1 MSERREKEEGLILIG
16 KVLRPHGLKGDLW
29 IRYYNPDPL
38 FLFNYK
44 SILLK
49 DARRGIIR
57 DFKIKW
63 ILIKEKGIILSLNGV
78 SDRKAAERWAGSDIY
93 VKVED
98 LPRLGPG
105 EYYYK
110 DVIGMDVFDASGE
123 LLGKVVNIISTA
135 SNDVYVIE
143 GPKGELMLPA
153 VEGVI
158 QEVSIEKNKMIVKVP
173 EEE

>member
-1 MSERREKEEGLILIG
+1 LSEGKGREEGLILIG

-38 FLFNYK
+38 FLLNYK
-44 SILLK
+44 RILLK
-49 DARRGIIR
+49 DKRRGILR
-57 DFKIKW
+57 DFEVKGVS
-63 ILIKEKGIILSLNGV
+63 IKERGLILSLEGI
-78 SDRKAAERWAGSDIY
+78 SDRKAAERWTGSDIY

-98 LPRLGPG
+98 LPPLGPG

-110 DVIGMDVFDASGE
+110 DVIGMDVFDINKAF
-123 LLGKVVNIISTA
+123 LGKVVDIISTA

-143 GPKGELMLPA
+143 TQNGELMLPA
-153 VEGVI
+153 IEGVI
-158 QEVSIEKNKMIVKVP
+158 QEISIEEKKIIVKVP